1 MTATIQVYSGAQ
13 RIAVRVKNINIPLKT
28 PGGDGDENRSGPCTR
43 YVNAPDIK
51 RAKYGSDRQ
60 R

>member
-1 MTATIQVYSGAQ
+1 MS
-13 RIAVRVKNINIPLKT
+13 IPLKI
-28 PGGDGDENRSGPCTR
+28 PGEAGDENRSGPCTK

-51 RAKYGSDRQ
+51 RAKYGSERE